1 MELLGAASVVLLV
14 CVVCLLNVAR
24 WKIRSGKGKMPP
36 GPAPLPILGNLLQ
49 VKPKDLTKTL
59 EKVRTLFFPSVS
71 SGGEKCVCSVHGDN
85 MWL

>member
-1 MELLGAASVVLLV
+1 MELLVAASVVLLV

-49 VKPKDLTKTL
+49 VKPKDLAKTL
-59 EKVRTLFFPSVS
+59 EQVRTPFGFF
-71 SGGEKCVCSVHGDN
+71 SGGEVCALCAWGQHVAIA
-85 MWL
+85 